1 MSNNDNDVRI
11 YRIYR
16 DYRGI
21 VGFSYEQSCRKNPS
35 GTDVT
40 RAHHTRRVM
49 TGACVGAD
57 PQPRGARLASLTS
70 GSNVKQQQH
79 DDDDLATTCA
89 DHGVGMA
96 DCDLRRGS
104 SS

>member
-1 MSNNDNDVRI
+1 MEL
-11 YRIYR
+11 
-16 DYRGI
+16 
-21 VGFSYEQSCRKNPS
+21 FASYEQCCRKNPS
-35 GTDVT
+35 GTVVT

-49 TGACVGAD
+49 TGASVGVD
-57 PQPRGARLASLTS
+57 PQPLAA
-70 GSNVKQQQH
+70 KQQQH